1 MYVILHCLTK
11 QIKPYK
17 NHNCKKL
24 LFAEKFCSTLS
35 NKIVCII
42 LMPEANYI
50 YRLII
55 LVPSY
60 IFVCDDQF
68 PYMHSISRKIT
79 PKIEGGFVVMR
90 EIIGQFNFT

>member
-1 MYVILHCLTK
+1 
-11 QIKPYK
+11 
-17 NHNCKKL
+17 
-24 LFAEKFCSTLS
+24 
-35 NKIVCII
+35 
-42 LMPEANYI
+42 MPEANYI